1 MNDRFLRACKRQP
14 IDRTPVWMMRQAGRY
29 LPEYQATRAKSG
41 DFLTLCHTPELACEV
56 TLQPV
61 DRLGV
66 DAAILFS
73 DILVVPAA
81 MGMALEFHE
90 GRGPVFPNPL
100 RTAADVAALKLP
112 EADRDLAYV
121 METIRLVRSGL
132 AGRVPLIGFCGA
144 PWTLAAY
151 MIDGSGTR
159 DFAHAKTMLYTQP
172 DLLHQLLE
180 LTTTAL
186 IDYLNAQLRAGA
198 QAVQIFDTWGGLLT
212 TPAFRTFSLP
222 YLRRLIQSLDKGDA
236 PVILFVKGG
245 EQWLEELADT
255 GADVL
260 GLDWTIP
267 IGAARSRV
275 GDRVALQGN
284 MDPAV
289 LLSTPERIAAE
300 VRDILL
306 SYGPG
311 SGHVMNL
318 GHGITPQVP
327 VANAQ
332 AFIRATQEQSTAF
345 HAPAGARP

>member
-1 MNDRFLRACKRQP
+1 MNDLFLRACKRQP

-29 LPEYQATRAKSG
+29 LPEYQATRAKAG
-41 DFLTLCHTPELACEV
+41 DFLSLCHTPSLAAEV
-56 TLQPV
+56 TLQPI

-73 DILVVPAA
+73 DILVIPAA
-81 MGMALEFHE
+81 MGMELQFHE
-90 GRGPVFPNPL
+90 GRGPVFPEPL
-100 RTAADVAALKLP
+100 RTGADVAKLRMP
-112 EADRDLAYV
+112 EASKDLSYV
-121 METIRLVRSGL
+121 METIGLVREGL

-151 MIDGSGTR
+151 MIEGHGSR
-159 DFAHAKTMLYTQP
+159 MMYTQP
-172 DLLHQLLE
+172 ELLHQLLE
-180 LTTTAL
+180 MTTTAL
-186 IDYLNAQLRAGA
+186 IDYLNTQIKAGA
-198 QAVQIFDTWGGLLT
+198 QAVQIFDTWGGLLST
-212 TPAFRTFSLP
+212 AAFRTFSLP

-245 EQWLEELADT
+245 AQWLEELADT

-267 IGAARSRV
+267 IGEARRRV

-284 MDPAV
+284 MDPGV

-327 VANAQ
+327 VPNAQ
-332 AFIRATQEQSTAF
+332 AFITSTQEQSAAF
-345 HAPAGARP
+345 HQEKAGASA

>member
-1 MNDRFLRACKRQP
+1 MNDRFLRACKRLP
-14 IDRTPVWMMRQAGRY
+14 VDRTPVWMMRQAGRY
-29 LPEYQATRAKSG
+29 LPEYQATRARAG
-41 DFLTLCHTPELACEV
+41 DFLTLCHTPALAAEV
-56 TLQPV
+56 TLQPI

-73 DILVVPAA
+73 DILVVPQA
-81 MGMALEFHE
+81 MGMALEFHD
-90 GRGPVFPNPL
+90 GRGPVFPSPL
-100 RTAADVAALKLP
+100 RTAADIAGLNAVDAEK
-112 EADRDLAYV
+112 DLAYV
-121 METIRLVRSGL
+121 METIGLVRTGL

-151 MIDGSGTR
+151 MIEGQGSR
-159 DFAHAKTMLYTQP
+159 DFARAKTMLYSQP
-172 DLLHQLLE
+172 ELMHELLE
-180 LTTTAL
+180 QTTAAL
-186 IDYLNAQLRAGA
+186 IGYLNAQVKAGA
-198 QAVQIFDTWGGLLT
+198 QALQIFDTWGGLLT

-222 YLRRLIQSLDKGDA
+222 YLRRLIGSLDRGDV

-245 EQWLEELADT
+245 DQWLEELADT

-267 IGAARSRV
+267 IGAARARV

-284 MDPAV
+284 MDPAL

-311 SGHVMNL
+311 SGHIMNL

-327 VANAQ
+327 VPNAQ
-332 AFIRATQEQSTAF
+332 AFITSTQTQSAAF
-345 HAPAGARP
+345 HAEAGARS

>member
-1 MNDRFLRACKRQP
+1 MNDLFLRACKRQP
-14 IDRTPVWMMRQAGRY
+14 IPRTPVWMMRQAGRY
-29 LPEYQATRAKSG
+29 LPEYQATRAKAG
-41 DFLTLCHTPELACEV
+41 DFLTLCHTPALAAEV
-56 TLQPV
+56 TLQPI

-73 DILVVPAA
+73 DILVVPQA
-81 MGMALEFHE
+81 MGMELQFHE
-90 GRGPVFPNPL
+90 GRGPIFPEPL
-100 RTAADVAALKLP
+100 RTAADVARLRLP

-121 METIRLVRSGL
+121 METIGLVREGL

-151 MIDGSGTR
+151 MIEGIGSR
-159 DFAHAKTMLYTQP
+159 DFAHAKTMLYSQP
-172 DLLHQLLE
+172 ELLHALLDQI
-180 LTTTAL
+180 TTAL
-186 IDYLNAQLRAGA
+186 TDYLNAQLRAGA

-212 TPAFRTFSLP
+212 TPAFRDFSLP
-222 YLRRLIQSLDKGDA
+222 YLRRLVQSLDKGDA

-245 EQWLEELADT
+245 HQWLEELADT

-289 LLSTPERIAAE
+289 LLSPPDRIAQE

-311 SGHVMNL
+311 SGHIMNL

-327 VANAQ
+327 VPNAK
-332 AFIRATQEQSTAF
+332 AFIRTVQEQSAAF
-345 HAPAGARP
+345 HEAAGAPA